1 MKKQVLHHVFF
12 WLKNPD
18 SKSDLDQLLNGLK
31 MLSKIETVR
40 KLYIGVPAA
49 TEKRDV
55 IDDSYAA
62 SELIFFDDLEG
73 QEVYQT
79 HPVHL
84 QFIKENGH
92 LWNKVV
98 VYDSIDI

>member
-40 KLYIGVPAA
+40 KLHIGVPAA

-84 QFIKENGH
+84 KFIEENSH